1 MPLARA
7 AAGHHFASRFAM
19 RSSIA
24 FFCCALDI
32 VSRPFVVSFLLDI
45 SGSGGPLACD
55 EEQPH
60 SASATVVTAAA
71 ATIVLRNPKDATAE
85 FIQGFDLDAAAQY
98 TPILQS
104 AARCV
109 LIPIV

>member
-45 SGSGGPLACD
+45 S
-55 EEQPH
+55 
-60 SASATVVTAAA
+60 
-71 ATIVLRNPKDATAE
+71 
-85 FIQGFDLDAAAQY
+85 AAQCKRHGGH
-98 TPILQS
+98 S
-104 AARCV
+104 GSRDHRFA
-109 LIPIV
+109 